1 MNTIILII
9 VLLVKNHY
17 DYSAL
22 AKEMWSSHRAPKFK
36 VGDRVKAKF
45 PSKIGQDKYFL
56 LILFWKLILGHIE
69 LKTQVEKK

>member
-1 MNTIILII
+1 
-9 VLLVKNHY
+9 
-17 DYSAL
+17 
-22 AKEMWSSHRAPKFK
+22 MWSSHRAPKFK

-45 PSKIGQDKYFL
+45 PSKIGQEKYFL